1 MRFTASLLP
10 RLAAGFSLG
19 LFLASGSSA
28 QTPIDT
34 LAGTVTQIEAQLG
47 ARIGVSLVDTASEL
61 SWFYRED
68 ERFLMNSVVKV
79 PICGAVLARMDAGAL
94 SLTDTLPVRED
105 EILSYAPVT
114 EQQVGAEMTV
124 GDLCLAAVDMSDNTA
139 ANMLLDHIGGPQ
151 AVTEFFRTLGDQTSR
166 LDRPEPELNEF
177 VPGDPRDTTTPAAM
191 SETLRRLLLGDAL
204 SLGAR
209 KQLADWMSVGGVT
222 GNLLRADAP
231 NGWLVLD
238 KSGSGSHTRNIIA
251 VIIPE
256 GGAPWIITIF
266 ISDVDVDFETRNAAL
281 QQVGSAVMSVIRN

>member
-34 LAGTVTQIEAQLG
+34 LAGTVTQIEARLG

-94 SLTDTLPVRED
+94 SLTDTLSVRED

>member
-10 RLAAGFSLG
+10 RLAAGLSLG

-28 QTPIDT
+28 QTPIET
-34 LAGTVTQIEAQLG
+34 LAGTVEQIETRLR
-47 ARIGVSLVDTASEL
+47 ARIGVSLVDTASQM
-61 SWFYRED
+61 SWLHRED
-68 ERFLMNSVVKV
+68 ERFLMNSAVKV

-105 EILSYAPVT
+105 DILSYAPVT
-114 EQQVGAEMTV
+114 EQQVGAEMTL

-151 AVTEFFRTLGDQTSR
+151 AVTAFFREIGDETSR
-166 LDRPEPELNEF
+166 LDRREPELNTF

-191 SETLRRLLLGDAL
+191 TETLRRLLLGDAL
-204 SLGAR
+204 SPGAR
-209 KQLADWMSVGGVT
+209 AQLEDWMSIGGVT

-231 NGWLVLD
+231 DGWLVLD

-251 VIIPE
+251 VVIPE
-256 GGAPWIITIF
+256 GGAPWIATIF
-266 ISDVDVDFETRNAAL
+266 ISDVDADFETRNAAL
-281 QQVGSAVMSVIRN
+281 RQIGSAVMSVIRN